1 MDSLKLMETSNKNYS
16 FIKNK
21 YRKRFQFNA
30 FLYIILFILYF
41 YIIYFLFKIKNSIGQ
56 ISYLISNLNTFFNYS
71 KSLIKDINNTNEK
84 GETNIHFLG
93 EYIKR
98 QNDFCDNPNKYIV
111 SSYEELIKL
120 TNFSFKG
127 LSYQIYVYKKYDKYM
142 SNNIIKT
149 AMYEPI
155 PMSNFLEALQFYS
168 EKKKIINKKEIFM
181 LDIGGNI
188 GAHTIFIGK
197 LGFSVITFEASPRN
211 FYILNKNY
219 CNINRNSNI
228 VLINKGISNEEGICN
243 YYSQIDGIG
252 NGILLCD
259 ENNSTVKTG
268 GYTFNKTFEVSLT
281 KLSKF
286 IPYLSS
292 KNLALI
298 KLDIEGGEGK
308 AIEDGIELI
317 NKIHVPF
324 IFSEFNP
331 RYLRKH
337 KSDPKKFL
345 RTFIENG
352 YKISKEGFFGT
363 YFNSI
368 EEIKFGNLYFTYN
381 GN

>member
-1 MDSLKLMETSNKNYS
+1 MDSLKLMEKTKKNYS

-56 ISYLISNLNTFFNYS
+56 ISYLIYNLNTFFNYS